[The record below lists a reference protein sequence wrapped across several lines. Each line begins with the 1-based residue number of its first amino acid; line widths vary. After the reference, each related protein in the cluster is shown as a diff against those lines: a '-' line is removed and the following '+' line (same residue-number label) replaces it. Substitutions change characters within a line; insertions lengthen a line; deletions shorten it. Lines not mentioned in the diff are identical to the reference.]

1 MKNNKAVIL
10 TTMLCLLL
18 SLSML
23 LTAIPCCAT
32 ETGQP
37 SSEHEQTT
45 EYPDNPNMEPELVAK
60 AAIVMDA
67 ATGQILY
74 EKNSKTGKY
83 PASITKIMTALIVLE
98 KDIDLDQVVTM
109 SNNAIWKIDRLS
121 TNIGLDV
128 GEQLTVRDLLY
139 AMMVKSANECA
150 YALAEWAAGDVESF
164 ADMMNE
170 KAKELGCEHTHF
182 VTPNGL
188 HDDEHYSTAYDMALI
203 TKAALKN
210 DKFREI
216 VGTLNY
222 TIPATN
228 LTDETRP
235 LWNGNKM
242 INPAEPYYYEYCEG
256 GKTGYTTDANNTLMT
271 FAKKDGLELI
281 CIILDCDGIKYT
293 YTDTRALYNYC
304 YNNYMYFRPLTD
316 FSFDSEESG
325 ELNVILDNYYNSINH
340 DLVKL
345 TIDKNFCM
353 LIKKT
358 TDTTAITKNIV
369 LYDKM
374 DGNAL
379 GEIDF
384 MYNGEQIASTPITSA
399 TPSLSSQ
406 INHINEDDRSQDEK
420 ETGNNILLIIVIAL
434 IIIAAIIFLSTLVRS
449 FIIRKKQEN
458 RRKRYTSYQKKSYR
472 KKHKKHKDDD
482 YYF

>member
-1 MKNNKAVIL
+1 MRRSTAVMLAIL
-10 TTMLCLLL
+10 LFVSILIPSLTCHATGEDVSTT
-18 SLSML
+18 
-23 LTAIPCCAT
+23 
-32 ETGQP
+32 
-37 SSEHEQTT
+37 EHEKTT
-45 EYPDNPNMEPELVAK
+45 EYPNNPNMEPEIVAK

-74 EKNSKTGKY
+74 EKDSRIGKY

-98 KDIDLDQVVTM
+98 KDLDLDQVVTM
-109 SNNAIWKIDRLS
+109 SNNAIWNIDRLS

-150 YALAEWAAGDVESF
+150 YALAEWTAGDVDSF

-188 HDDEHYSTAYDMALI
+188 HDDDHYSTAYDMALI
-203 TKAALKN
+203 TQAALKN
-210 DKFREI
+210 DRFREI
-216 VGTLNY
+216 TGTLNY

-228 LTDETRP
+228 MTDETRP

-242 INPAEPYYYEYCEG
+242 INPSEPYYYEYCEG
-256 GKTGYTTDANNTLMT
+256 GKTGYTTNANNTLMT

-304 YNNYMYFRPLTD
+304 YNNYMYFYPLSD
-316 FSFDSEESG
+316 FSFDTGDEE
-325 ELNVILDNYYNSINH
+325 ETDPDTILDNYYNSIDHGLIN
-340 DLVKL
+340 L
-345 TIDKNFCM
+345 TVDKNFCM

-358 TDTTAITKNIV
+358 TDTAAITKDIV
-369 LYDKM
+369 LYDHVS
-374 DGNAL
+374 GNTL

-384 MYNGEQIASTPITSA
+384 MYNGEQIGSTPITNA
-399 TPSLSSQ
+399 VPSLSSQ
-406 INHINEDDRSQDEK
+406 INNKSDSDEESDNPQSNKKLLYTAAAVVCAFAFLIILFKLIQSLIHKKKQDE
-420 ETGNNILLIIVIAL
+420 
-434 IIIAAIIFLSTLVRS
+434 
-449 FIIRKKQEN
+449 
-458 RRKRYTSYQKKSYR
+458 RRRRYTSYQRRSYR
-472 KKHKKHKDDD
+472 KKHRKHRDDD
-482 YYF
+482 YHF

>member
-1 MKNNKAVIL
+1 MKRSASIIL
-10 TTMLCLLL
+10 IILLCFL
-18 SLSML
+18 MCFPPV
-23 LTAIPCCAT
+23 TCYAT
-32 ETGQP
+32 GNDTP
-37 SSEHEQTT
+37 STEHEKTT
-45 EYPDNPNMEPELVAK
+45 EYPDNPNLEPDIVAD

-67 ATGQILY
+67 GTGQILY
-74 EKNSKTGKY
+74 EKNSRMGKY

-109 SNNAIWKIDRLS
+109 SNNAIWNIDRLS

-150 YALAEWAAGDVESF
+150 YALAEWTAGDVASF

-188 HDDEHYSTAYDMALI
+188 HDDDHYSTAYDMALI
-203 TKAALKN
+203 TRAAIKN
-210 DKFREI
+210 DRFREI

-304 YNNYMYFRPLTD
+304 YDNYMYFYPLSD
-316 FSFDSEESG
+316 FSFDTEDTEETDS
-325 ELNVILDNYYNSINH
+325 NTILDNYYNSIDHGLIN
-340 DLVKL
+340 L
-345 TIDKNFCM
+345 TVDKNFCM
-353 LIKKT
+353 LIKKN
-358 TDTTAITKNIV
+358 TDTTAISKEII
-369 LYDKM
+369 LYDKVS
-374 DGNAL
+374 GNAL

-384 MYNGEQIASTPITSA
+384 MYNGEQIGSTPITNA
-399 TPSLSSQ
+399 MPSLSSQ
-406 INHINEDDRSQDEK
+406 INHQAAADEELNDSVSHQK
-420 ETGNNILLIIVIAL
+420 LIRIIAIIAGIFAAL
-434 IIIAAIIFLSTLVRS
+434 IILTTVMRS
-449 FIIRKKQEN
+449 FIIKKRQDE
-458 RRKRYTSYQKKSYR
+458 RRRRYTSYQRKSYR
-472 KKHKKHKDDD
+472 KKHRKHKDDD